1 MVPLVEIEVKFY
13 AMLREIAGRRVERIG
28 MPAKSSV
35 RDLVDLLVE
44 RYGGDFERYI
54 YDGERRVRS
63 YLSYMLNGVNINSLH
78 GFDTTLKD
86 GDVFSLLPPVGG
98 G

>member
-1 MVPLVEIEVKFY
+1 
-13 AMLREIAGRRVERIG
+13 MLREIAGKKVLRVSLT
-28 MPAKSSV
+28 PKSSV
-35 RDLVDLLVE
+35 RDLIDVLLE

-54 YDGERRVRS
+54 YDGEKRSRS
-63 YLSYMLNGVNINSLH
+63 YLSYMLNGININSLEK
-78 GFDTTLKD
+78 FDTALKD

>member
-1 MVPLVEIEVKFY
+1 MEVEVRLY
-13 AMLREIAGRRVERIG
+13 AMLREVAGRKVLRISL
-28 MPAKSSV
+28 PPKSSV
-35 RDLVDLLVE
+35 GDLIDILVE

-54 YDGERRVRS
+54 YDAEKRSRR
-63 YLSYMLNGVNINSLH
+63 YLSYMLNGVNINSLEK
-78 GFDTTLKD
+78 FDTPLKD

>member
-1 MVPLVEIEVKFY
+1 MEVEVKFY
-13 AMLREIAGRRVERIG
+13 AMLREIAGKKAETVSL
-28 MPAKSSV
+28 PLKSSV

-44 RYGGDFERYI
+44 RYGGEFSRYI
-54 YDGERRVRS
+54 YDSEKQVRS
-63 YLSYMLNGVNINSLH
+63 YLSYMLNGININSLDK
-78 GFDTTLKD
+78 FDTVLKD

>member
-1 MVPLVEIEVKFY
+1 MEIEVRLY
-13 AMLREIAGRRVERIG
+13 AMLREIAGMKVLRVSL
-28 MPAKSSV
+28 PPKSSV
-35 RDLVDLLVE
+35 RDLIDVLLE

-54 YDGERRVRS
+54 YDGEKRSRR
-63 YLSYMLNGVNINSLH
+63 YLSYMLNGININSLEK
-78 GFDTTLKD
+78 FDTALKD